1 MIKEKLLAIP
11 KNSVT
16 LFQNTTPMNLT
27 LDILKMSVKED
38 DLNFY
43 LTKDS
48 YYYIKEKYAEQ
59 NIIGVGTELK
69 KILGKIG
76 IHATPTCSCNH
87 RARLMDLNG
96 IAWCE
101 NNIETI
107 LVWLSEEAKN
117 RKLPFIAYAAKLLI
131 KKAIHNAKKLLKQN
145 T

>member
-59 NIIGVGTELK
+59 NIIGVGT
-69 KILGKIG
+69 
-76 IHATPTCSCNH
+76 
-87 RARLMDLNG
+87 
-96 IAWCE
+96 
-101 NNIETI
+101 
-107 LVWLSEEAKN
+107 
-117 RKLPFIAYAAKLLI
+117 
-131 KKAIHNAKKLLKQN
+131 
-145 T
+145 